1 MVVEFLILIGVF
13 MVTLDQVRR
22 LRSLNAQ
29 QKADFETYKTNC
41 EAHAADLAA
50 RLAAA
55 TDPAVQ
61 AELDAFEAELTP
73 PNPGGAAVGEGLPTV
88 AEVAANDP
96 AN

>member
-1 MVVEFLILIGVF
+1 MLEQI
-13 MVTLDQVRR
+13 RR
-22 LRSLNAQ
+22 LRALVAQ
-29 QKADFETYKTNC
+29 QKADY
-41 EAHAADLAA
+41 EAQLSVLRSTIAEMHN
-50 RLAAA
+50 A
-55 TDPAVQ
+55 TEPLEVQ